1 MDEGCDWGFEGC
13 SIPDSRL
20 KWVHVL
26 EGVSQEHAL
35 LVTASGKARICCKWV
50 VVDRQGVAVA
60 SMCIDM
66 CCTAHGDVV
75 QVSSY
80 THESGLL

>member
-1 MDEGCDWGFEGC
+1 
-13 SIPDSRL
+13 
-20 KWVHVL
+20 
-26 EGVSQEHAL
+26 
-35 LVTASGKARICCKWV
+35 V